1 MKAKKLKDTSGGQVV
16 EAKNIGDLFGPE
28 LIVKV
33 RDPKIGLEGFLVVH
47 NTALGLGKGGIRMTP
62 DVTVEEVGRLAETM
76 TWKNAL
82 AGIPFGGAKAGL
94 VWKGGSDS
102 MKKQHVQSFA
112 RALSPFIPKKYV
124 AGPDVNSG
132 EKEMAWI
139 ADALNNFQAAT
150 GKPRRYCK
158 VVKGKKMCG
167 LPHELGSTG
176 FGVAHSTAVAAKF
189 LGINIKG
196 ARVAIEGFGN
206 VGTFAFKF
214 LEEFGAKIVAVADS
228 RGAIYDAKGLSYAGV
243 IRTKSKTGSVANHK
257 VGQALTRDDFWAVDC
272 DILIPAGVTDSI
284 HAGNKNVI
292 RAKLIVEGANIPM
305 NANIESEF
313 GEKGI
318 FVVPDFVA
326 NGGGVI
332 SSYAEYM
339 GYSPAKMFDMV
350 EAKVTT
356 ATKSVVRQALANNK
370 NPRLAALEIAV
381 ARVEKAAKK
390 RKSAF

>member
-158 VVKGKKMCG
+158 TVKGKKMCG

-176 FGVAHSTAVAAKF
+176 FGVAHATEVTAEIMRLDLSKAT
-189 LGINIKG
+189 
-196 ARVAIEGFGN
+196 VAIEGFGN
-206 VGTFAFKF
+206 VGSFATKF
-214 LEEFGAKIVAVADS
+214 LRERGARVVAISDS
-228 RGAIYDAKGLSYAGV
+228 RGAAYIESGIDEVKMLKV
-243 IRTKSKTGSVANHK
+243 KKQKKSVAEYP
-257 VGQALTRDDFWAVDC
+257 G
-272 DILIPAGVTDSI
+272 
-284 HAGNKNVI
+284 
-292 RAKLIVEGANIPM
+292 AK
-305 NANIESEF
+305 
-313 GEKGI
+313 
-318 FVVPDFVA
+318 
-326 NGGGVI
+326 
-332 SSYAEYM
+332 
-339 GYSPAKMFDMV
+339 
-350 EAKVTT
+350 
-356 ATKSVVRQALANNK
+356 Q
-370 NPRLAALEIAV
+370 
-381 ARVEKAAKK
+381 
-390 RKSAF
+390 